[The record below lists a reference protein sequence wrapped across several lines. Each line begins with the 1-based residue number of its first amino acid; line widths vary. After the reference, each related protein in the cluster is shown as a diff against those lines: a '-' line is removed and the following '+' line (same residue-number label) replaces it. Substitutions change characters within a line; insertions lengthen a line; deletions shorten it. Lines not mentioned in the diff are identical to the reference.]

1 MDAKDQNG
9 FTELN
14 TYLTTP
20 ADFLASFD
28 AYMFQI
34 VPDYR
39 EQITIVH
46 EVSKVLDFD
55 GQSCESRIIR
65 DQCVDGYIIRNLT
78 KMIGCTTPF
87 VSSGTDEVRAKREPS
102 LCNESVK
109 RHFWVFSPTTAS

>member
-65 DQCVDGYIIRNLT
+65 DHG
-78 KMIGCTTPF
+78 
-87 VSSGTDEVRAKREPS
+87 SSHLDLKCSAKPKYKLRRI
-102 LCNESVK
+102 C
-109 RHFWVFSPTTAS
+109 